1 MKTIKTLLIIVIF
14 NLFYSCSTAT
24 NIEVTNETDYNKYL
38 KNPINITEILAER
51 ELVFWENK
59 IIKNPNQ
66 YPYLSKIA
74 DANMLL
80 FSSKGTITYLLEAEK
95 KLIEVNKKTNY
106 NNSGN
111 LRALAR
117 NYISQHRF
125 KEALALVK
133 KATVIGENLRGSQKM
148 LFDIY
153 LELGNTQ
160 KAFEFLAKIEDYA
173 DFDYLIRVSKWY
185 DHKGNLSSAIRF
197 MEKAMKKA
205 EEANNKQLKIW
216 SYTNLADFY
225 GHDGQIKESYNL
237 YLKAL
242 ALDENNAYAK
252 KGIAWIVYSNDQKPT
267 EAKRILD
274 MISTRHFSPDY
285 YLLKAEIAEYQNDS
299 ISKNNNINSYLS
311 TIKNNQYGVMYH
323 QNLAKVY
330 LDEYNNT
337 AKALPLINEE
347 IVNRPTPQSYDLLAW
362 YYFKK
367 KKIKKSLKIV
377 DTYIANKTFEPE
389 IQYHM
394 AEIYKANGKIS
405 KAKKIRKE
413 LLKSSFE
420 LGPLMTK
427 KILNI

>member
-1 MKTIKTLLIIVIF
+1 MKTIHIIKIILIGVF
-14 NLFYSCSTAT
+14 VSSCTTKVDSKITS
-24 NIEVTNETDYNKYL
+24 NKEYDKYL
-38 KNPINITEILAER
+38 NLSENASKIKAETELN
-51 ELVFWENK
+51 FWQNK
-59 IIKNPNQ
+59 LQKQPSQ
-66 YPYLSKIA
+66 YPYLGKIA
-74 DANMLL
+74 AANTML
-80 FSSKGTITYLLEAEK
+80 FSSEGNIEYLINAEK
-95 KLIEVNKKTNY
+95 KLLELNRKTNFE
-106 NNSGN
+106 NSTS
-111 LRALAR
+111 LRSLAR

-299 ISKNNNINSYLS
+299 ISKKNNINSYLS
-311 TIKNNQYGVMYH
+311 IIKNNQYGVMYH

-367 KKIKKSLKIV
+367 KK
-377 DTYIANKTFEPE
+377 N
-389 IQYHM
+389 
-394 AEIYKANGKIS
+394 
-405 KAKKIRKE
+405 
-413 LLKSSFE
+413 
-420 LGPLMTK
+420 
-427 KILNI
+427 